1 MTVITESNAIT
12 EQTAVKQIGVTF
24 AAEVK
29 GVDFANLTEEV
40 TDHIYELLLE
50 YGVLFFRGAN
60 ITAEQQEILAH
71 SFGKPAVFP
80 ISGIT
85 HPERELPFL
94 SEITDTPD
102 SPPDA
107 DGWHTDITWIP
118 NPPKIG
124 ILAALDIPESGG
136 DTLWADLY
144 ATYDNLS
151 PVMQEFFEKLT
162 LKHVISDVILNAVV
176 RLGKP
181 EAVSYIKEKFPPV
194 SHPLI
199 RTHPDTGRKALFVAG
214 HFMQSVEGMND
225 KESEMLISWL
235 HEYINNPNFHVR
247 WQWQEGDLAIWDERC
262 TNHRA
267 LSNHYPQYRRM
278 RRCTIEGD
286 APFFSA

>member
-1 MTVITESNAIT
+1 MSVITEPSTIT
-12 EQTAVKQIGVTF
+12 ANRVGVTF
-24 AAEVK
+24 AAEVE
-29 GVDFANLTEEV
+29 GVDFGNLTAET
-40 TDHIYELLLE
+40 TDRIYDLLLE
-50 YGVLFFRGAN
+50 HGVLFFRGAN
-60 ITAEQQEILAH
+60 ATEEQQETLAR

-85 HPERELPFL
+85 HPDRELPFM

-118 NPPKIG
+118 NPPKMG

-144 ATYDNLS
+144 AAYDHLS
-151 PVMQEFFEKLT
+151 PLMQEFFEKLT
-162 LKHVISDVILNAVV
+162 VKHVISDVILNAVV

-181 EAVSYIKEKFPPV
+181 EAVSFIKENFPPV
-194 SHPLI
+194 PHPLI

-214 HFMQSVEGMND
+214 NFMQSVEGMNQD
-225 KESEMLISWL
+225 ESEMLVSWL
-235 HEYINNPNFHVR
+235 NEYINNPNFHVR
-247 WQWQEGDLAIWDERC
+247 WRWQEGDLAIWDERC

-286 APFFSA
+286 APFFSS

>member
-1 MTVITESNAIT
+1 MSVITEPNTIT
-12 EQTAVKQIGVTF
+12 AKQIGVTF
-24 AAEVK
+24 AAEVE
-29 GVDFANLTEEV
+29 GVDFSDLTTEV
-40 TDHIYELLLE
+40 TDRIYDLLLQH
-50 YGVLFFRGAN
+50 GVLFFRGAH
-60 ITAEQQEILAH
+60 ITEDQHETLAR

-85 HPERELPFL
+85 HPEREIPFM
-94 SEITDTPD
+94 SEITDSPD

-124 ILAALDIPESGG
+124 ILAALDIPGSGG

-144 ATYDNLS
+144 AAYDHLS

-181 EAVSYIKEKFPPV
+181 EAVSFIKEKFPPV
-194 SHPLI
+194 PHPLI

-214 HFMQSVEGMND
+214 SFMQSVEGMKD
-225 KESEMLISWL
+225 KESEMLLSWL
-235 HEYINNPNFHVR
+235 MEYINNPNFHVR
-247 WQWQEGDLAIWDERC
+247 WQWQAGDLAIWDERC

-286 APFFSA
+286 APFFSG

>member
-1 MTVITESNAIT
+1 MSVITEPNTIT
-12 EQTAVKQIGVTF
+12 GKQIGVTF
-24 AAEVK
+24 AAEVE
-29 GVDFANLTEEV
+29 GVDFADLTAEV
-40 TDHIYELLLE
+40 TDRIYDLLLQ
-50 YGVLFFRGAN
+50 YGVLFFREAH
-60 ITAEQQEILAH
+60 ITEEQQEILAR
-71 SFGKPAVFP
+71 SFGQPAVFP

-85 HPERELPFL
+85 HPEREIPFL

-144 ATYDNLS
+144 AAYDHLS

-162 LKHVISDVILNAVV
+162 MNHVISDVILNAVV

-181 EAVSYIKEKFPPV
+181 EAVSFIKEKFPPV
-194 SHPLI
+194 PHPLI
-199 RTHPDTGRKALFVAG
+199 RTHPDTDRKALFVAG
-214 HFMQSVEGMND
+214 SFMQSVEGMKD
-225 KESEMLISWL
+225 EESEMLISWL
-235 HEYINNPNFHVR
+235 MEYINNPNFHVR
-247 WQWQEGDLAIWDERC
+247 WQWQAGDLAIWDERC

-286 APFFSA
+286 APYLQLGN

>member
-1 MTVITESNAIT
+1 MSIATAESTITA
-12 EQTAVKQIGVTF
+12 KQIGVTF
-24 AAEVK
+24 AAEVE
-29 GVDFANLTEEV
+29 GVDFDDLTADT
-40 TDHIYELLLE
+40 TDRIYDLLLE
-50 YGVLFFRGAN
+50 YGVLFFRDAN
-60 ITAEQQEILAH
+60 ITEEQQETLAR

-85 HPERELPFL
+85 HPDREIPFL

-124 ILAALDIPESGG
+124 ILAALDIPETGG
-136 DTLWADLY
+136 DTLWADLH
-144 ATYDNLS
+144 AAYDHLS
-151 PVMQEFFEKLT
+151 PIMQEFLEKLT
-162 LKHVISDVILNAVV
+162 VKHVISEVILNAVV

-181 EAVSYIKEKFPPV
+181 EAVSFIKEKFPPV
-194 SHPLI
+194 PHPLI

-214 HFMQSVEGMND
+214 NFMKSVEGMSAD
-225 KESEMLISWL
+225 ESEMLIGWL
-235 HEYINNPNFHVR
+235 DEYINNPNFHVR

-286 APFFSA
+286 APFFSG